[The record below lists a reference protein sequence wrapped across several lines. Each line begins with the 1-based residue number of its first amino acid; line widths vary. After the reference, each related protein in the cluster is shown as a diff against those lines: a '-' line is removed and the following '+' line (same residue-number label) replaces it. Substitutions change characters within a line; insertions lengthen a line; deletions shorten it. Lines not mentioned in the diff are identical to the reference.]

1 MTMAKRENQL
11 PKVNIKRGDKV
22 KVIAGNDKGK
32 SGRVLAV
39 RPKERRALVEN
50 VKMISKHV
58 KPNQQ
63 DQQGGIRNQEGP
75 IDLSNLMLL
84 EPKTGEPT
92 RVGRRRNDDD
102 QLVRYAKK
110 TGEDID

>member
-1 MTMAKRENQL
+1 MGNRKNQL

-22 KVIAGNDKGK
+22 KVIAGNDKG
-32 SGRVLAV
+32 STGRVLAV
-39 RPKERRALVEN
+39 RPKEGRALVEN

-63 DQQGGIRNQEGP
+63 DQQGGIRKQEGP
-75 IDLSNLMLL
+75 VDLSNLMVL

-92 RVGRRRNDDD
+92 RVGRRRNDDNK
-102 QLVRYAKK
+102 LVRYSKK

>member
-1 MTMAKRENQL
+1 MVKRKNQP
-11 PKVNIKRGDKV
+11 PKVNIKRGDNV

-32 SGRVLAV
+32 TGRVLAV
-39 RPKERRALVEN
+39 RPKQGTALVEN
-50 VKMISKHV
+50 VRMITKHV

-75 IDLSNLMLL
+75 INLSNLMVL
-84 EPKTGEPT
+84 EPKSGEPT
-92 RVGRRRNDDD
+92 RVGRRRNDNN